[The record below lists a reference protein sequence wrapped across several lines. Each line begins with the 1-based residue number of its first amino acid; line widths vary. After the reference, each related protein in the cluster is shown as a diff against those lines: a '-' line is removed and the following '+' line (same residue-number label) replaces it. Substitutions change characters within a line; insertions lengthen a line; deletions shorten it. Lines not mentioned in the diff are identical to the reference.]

1 MDAFFEQKT
10 AELSRAQSRYTTLNR
25 DYHKACRASDMSGA
39 EKDFVDVMFTGN
51 LLFSV
56 FDTIFKLE
64 TELGE
69 AQEELEAE
77 RFDDEEKEEAT
88 SADTF
93 NIYSYLGNVTLDR
106 SVLFVYG
113 GAIVVIG
120 FILLCAR
127 IGW

>member
-10 AELSRAQSRYTTLNR
+10 TELSRAQSRYTTLNR
-25 DYHKACRASDMSGA
+25 DYHKACRAYDKYG
-39 EKDFVDVMFTGN
+39 EDKDFVNVMFTGT

-69 AQEELEAE
+69 AQNELEAE
-77 RFDDEEKEEAT
+77 RYDDEEEAT
-88 SADTF
+88 PAEPF

-106 SVLFVYG
+106 SVLYVYG